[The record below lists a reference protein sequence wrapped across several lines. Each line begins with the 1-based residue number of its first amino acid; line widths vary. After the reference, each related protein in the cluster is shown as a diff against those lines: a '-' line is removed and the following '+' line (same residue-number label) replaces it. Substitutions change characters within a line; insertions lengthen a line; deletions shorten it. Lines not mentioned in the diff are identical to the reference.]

1 MKMVNRMKQVLI
13 FIIRCYQV
21 IPFASHKLCRFT
33 PTCSEYMIE
42 AIEKY
47 GIKNGI
53 KLGLKRLK
61 KCHPNGDFGY
71 DPVPEKGEKK
81 NEKN

>member
-1 MKMVNRMKQVLI
+1 MVNQMKKFLI

-21 IPFASHKLCRFT
+21 IPFASHNLCRFT

-42 AIEKY
+42 AIEKF
-47 GIKNGI
+47 GIKKGILLGI
-53 KLGLKRLK
+53 KRLG
-61 KCHPNGDFGY
+61 KCHPKGKFGY
-71 DPVPEKGEKK
+71 DPVPEKGEK